1 MSQMTISAAQLEA
14 KKERLSALSRT
25 MNTQIG
31 QLEQVGNSLDSMWE
45 GAAKEAF
52 KRSLKTDLA
61 KIKLFFTIVSAM
73 LTILE
78 KIISLYKKMESQNI
92 ATANS

>member
-1 MSQMTISAAQLEA
+1 MSQMTISAAQQKK

-78 KIISLYKKMESQNI
+78 KIIQSKKKAETR
-92 ATANS
+92 A

>member
-31 QLEQVGNSLDSMWE
+31 QLEQVGNSLDTMWE
-45 GAAKEAF
+45 GEAKEAY
-52 KRSLKTDLA
+52 KKSLKTDLA
-61 KIKLFFTIVSAM
+61 QIKLFFTIVSAM

-78 KIISLYKKMESQNI
+78 KIIALYKKMESQNI

>member
-1 MSQMTISAAQLEA
+1 MSQMIISAAQLES
-14 KKERLSALSRT
+14 KRERLSALSRT
-25 MNTQIG
+25 MHSQIG

-45 GAAKEAF
+45 GAAKESF
-52 KRSLKTDLA
+52 KKSLKADLA